1 MTIDKLCMTDYV
13 GPVWPGKTRAQTCG
27 EGLGTRLLYSSG
39 LVPRLMYN
47 WNEAKLTFLV
57 ASYHGGMR

>member
-1 MTIDKLCMTDYV
+1 MHV
-13 GPVWPGKTRAQTCG
+13 GPVWPGKSRAQMCG
-27 EGLGTRLLYSSG
+27 ESLGTRLLYSSG
-39 LVPRLMYN
+39 LVPRLVYN